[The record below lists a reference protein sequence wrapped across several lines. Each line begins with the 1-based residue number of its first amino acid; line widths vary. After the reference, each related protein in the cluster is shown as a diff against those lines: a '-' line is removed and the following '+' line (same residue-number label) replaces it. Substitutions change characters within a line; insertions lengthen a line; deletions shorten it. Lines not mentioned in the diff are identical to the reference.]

1 MIDFNVTNEEKDAL
15 KYYRDE
21 GYKAVNQMLISNSES
36 DIALLSDEVEKDVV
50 EIKYDRESVMEYLDN
65 IKVIYRLILKKYYEN
80 KKRSNTTVYRGTN
93 LAEIEMLKISP
104 YIDKFLI
111 ATLDKDEAENK
122 YSSDWNRPANMNIVL
137 LSGVP
142 YLQISDVLKSKKYA
156 KDVIISPFTKVRS
169 MSENSEITLN
179 KNSKTSKVYSIELE
193 KQELDSLSKEER
205 DGLYKYII
213 DNSVF
218 IKRKLEECI
227 NLEKENS
234 LNYENIRKLEQ
245 LLNKYENSDED
256 EETENDELIVEQEDD
271 INRINKEL
279 EELKKASADLFEI
292 RKENI
297 NFINMWK
304 RNIAVYMI
312 AECREIEKEFEDFLD
327 DEDEEDEVE
336 NVSIS
341 EENSQNDLDEKLK
354 TENVVQEVTEET
366 VKEMTDQENIE
377 EKEDVK
383 VVGYELAYA
392 TAISSCDENI
402 DSVENMLSNINDLIT
417 KQQTHAKIAGNIGA
431 SYSALNNA
439 FNMRKVTENLLE
451 DVKNI
456 KSKVEAL
463 KTEEKTE
470 EVVDKFKNIA
480 KNNIEI
486 NTLINYINN
495 PKIVGGNTK
504 ATRFDEMTI
513 IEENELKRVI
523 AEKVRDIR
531 GEAELRKL
539 KDDLEIIND
548 KGLIDKIIG
557 FFTGR
562 NKLDEF
568 MIDQIEIRQNAIR
581 KTLAKR
587 MSLAHNYSIH
597 ELMAE
602 ISMFINDNED
612 DDLVEK
618 DVINLKS
625 VSNELRKNFVVSDF
639 KVKTIIDEKE
649 HRNLPVEKKRMSKKD
664 IIEVETY
671 RFLNKYGYDISNEDK
686 EEPKYIDTMSGE
698 IERVIQYIDSSKIF

>member
-1 MIDFNVTNEEKDAL
+1 MIDFNITSEEKDAL

-21 GYKAVNQMLISNSES
+21 GYRAINQMLISNSET
-36 DIALLSDEVEKDVV
+36 DIALLSDEVEKKVV
-50 EIKYDRESVMEYLDN
+50 EIKYDRDSVIEYLDN
-65 IKVIYRLILKKYYEN
+65 IKLIYRIILKKYYQDN
-80 KKRSNTTVYRGTN
+80 RKLNTTVYRGTN

-111 ATLDKDEAENK
+111 ATLDKEEAANK
-122 YSSDWNRPANMNIVL
+122 YSSDWNRPASMNIVL

-142 YLQISDVLKSKKYA
+142 YIQMSDIIKGKKYA
-156 KDVIISPFTKVRS
+156 KDIIISPFTKVKT
-169 MSENSEITLN
+169 MSEISEITLN
-179 KNSKTSKVYSIELE
+179 KNSKTSKVYNIELE
-193 KQELDSLSKEER
+193 KQELDELSKEER
-205 DGLYKYII
+205 EGLYKFII

-227 NLEKENS
+227 NLEKENAV
-234 LNYENIRKLEQ
+234 NFENIRKLEQ
-245 LLNKYENSDED
+245 LLNKYETSEDD
-256 EETENDELIVEQEDD
+256 EEIENDDLIIEQEDD

-279 EELKKASADLFEI
+279 EELKKTSSDLFEI

-312 AECREIEKEFEDFLD
+312 AECREIEKEFDELDDD
-327 DEDEEDEVE
+327 DEDSEEDAIKVENETTESNSIVE
-336 NVSIS
+336 NVANEAVEEIAKQEES
-341 EENSQNDLDEKLK
+341 EEVSDNGF
-354 TENVVQEVTEET
+354 EV
-366 VKEMTDQENIE
+366 
-377 EKEDVK
+377 
-383 VVGYELAYA
+383 AYS
-392 TAISSCDENI
+392 TAISSCVENI
-402 DSVENMLSNINDLIT
+402 ESVEKMISNINDLIA

-439 FNMRKVTENLLE
+439 FGMRKVAESLLE

-456 KSKVEAL
+456 KIKVESI
-463 KTEEKTE
+463 KEDEKNE
-470 EVVDKFKNIA
+470 KNVDKLKNIA

-523 AEKVRDIR
+523 AEKIRDIR

-548 KGLIDKIIG
+548 KNLLDKIIG

-562 NKLDEF
+562 NSLDEF
-568 MIDQIEIRQNAIR
+568 MIDQIEIRQQAIR
-581 KTLAKR
+581 KTLSKR

-597 ELMAE
+597 ELIAE
-602 ISMFINDNED
+602 IAMFITDNEED
-612 DDLVEK
+612 ELVEK
-618 DVINLKS
+618 DVSDLKT
-625 VSNELRKNFVVSDF
+625 VSDELRKNFVVSDF

-649 HRNLPVEKKRMSKKD
+649 RRNLPVEKKRMSKKD

-671 RFLNKYGYDISNEDK
+671 RFLNKYGYDISNDDK
-686 EEPKYIDTMSGE
+686 EEPKYLDTMSSE